1 MSPVTCGII
10 AGLIFGAVSVAI
22 MLPMPLADKRTAL
35 AGAFVNRFGIG
46 FVICVSQIGLPGW
59 ATGLFFG
66 VLLSLPAAIIT
77 KRWAPI
83 VGIGAIGG
91 IIIGILANRMV

>member
-1 MSPVTCGII
+1 MSHVTFGIL
-10 AGLIFGAVSVAI
+10 AGLIFGAVNVAI
-22 MLPMPLADKRTAL
+22 MLPMPLADKPTAL

-46 FVICVSQIGLPGW
+46 FVTSVSQIGLSGW

-83 VGIGAIGG
+83 IGIGAVGG
-91 IIIGILANRMV
+91 TIIGVLASRIV